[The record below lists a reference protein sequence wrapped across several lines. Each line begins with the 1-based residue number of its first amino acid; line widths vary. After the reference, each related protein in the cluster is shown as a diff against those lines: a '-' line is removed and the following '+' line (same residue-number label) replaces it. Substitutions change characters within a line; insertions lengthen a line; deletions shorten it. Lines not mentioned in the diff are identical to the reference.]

1 MDILN
6 YFNCIKRTSIILL
19 VTTVF
24 FNVITLSLDLSSL
37 HWRNDGLVSS
47 DKKIIIAMF
56 VLLVVIKAIGFY
68 GLIKDEFFT
77 ILIFSTILF
86 ILWIVN
92 LASLTA
98 HVSGKAMN
106 VINDI
111 LTVLCV
117 LFSLAFTW
125 AIRQNNLRNG

>member
-24 FNVITLSLDLSSL
+24 FNVITLSLDLGSL
-37 HWRNDGLVSS
+37 QSRHDDWISS
-47 DKKIIIAMF
+47 DKKVIIAMF

-77 ILIFSTILF
+77 ILIFSIILF

-92 LASLTA
+92 LSTLTS

-111 LTVLCV
+111 LTFFCV

-125 AIRQNNLRNG
+125 AIRQNNLLNG